1 MYESYWNLNERPFEN
16 WSDPRFY
23 YPSEIHQTALLKVR
37 YAVENRRAA
46 VAICGDSGIGKSL
59 IVDALAAQLPD
70 PFAPVAKLAFPQLAG
85 SELLGYVTDEL
96 TGTTGP
102 NDETSRTSLRRLDD
116 FFADNVDAGRHAVLI
131 VDEAHLL
138 TAPEQLETLRLLLN
152 LQREQAQA
160 EAAWTL
166 VLVGHATL
174 LSVIERNRALDERMS
189 VKCMLSR
196 MNSEQTA
203 GYIQHRLQ
211 AAGCENHP
219 IFSAEA
225 IETLYV
231 RSGGIPRRINRL
243 ADLAL
248 MVGYAEELEQIDA
261 AHIDGV
267 HQELVTIAA

>member
-1 MYESYWNLNERPFEN
+1 MYESHWKLTERPFEN

-23 YPSEIHQTALLKVR
+23 YPSEVHQTALLKLR

-46 VAICGDSGIGKSL
+46 VAMCGDSGIGKSL
-59 IVDALAAQLPD
+59 IVDALAEQLPE
-70 PFAPVAKLAFPQLAG
+70 PFAPVAKLAFPQLCG
-85 SELLGYVTDEL
+85 DQLLGYVTDEL
-96 TGTTGP
+96 TGASGP
-102 NDETSRTSLRRLDD
+102 NDETPRTSLRRLDD

-138 TAPEQLETLRLLLN
+138 MAPEQLETLRLLLN
-152 LQREQAQA
+152 LQRRQAQA

-189 VKCMLSR
+189 VKCMLHR
-196 MNSEQTA
+196 MGPEQTA
-203 GYIQHRLQ
+203 GYIQHRIQVAGGDSQ
-211 AAGCENHP
+211 A
-219 IFSAEA
+219 IFTPEA
-225 IETLYV
+225 IETLHV

-248 MVGYAEELEQIDA
+248 MVGYAEEAEQIEA
-261 AHIDGV
+261 AHIEGV
-267 HQELVTIAA
+267 HQELVTVAA